1 LTSRSEP
8 TLDLTSVCAQQYI
21 VLVFVTDSDSAMN
34 RAELD
39 PNAVNWEQRGSL
51 PTISPTAFLSTTV
64 PFHYMAPLVFVRLHV
79 QGISEHSRRTGENA
93 TLTAENGGRT
103 DLSRALDRV

>member
-51 PTISPTAFLSTTV
+51 PTISSTAFLSTTV